1 MVRPSGYGS
10 SSGPTVAAAW
20 AVYFL
25 TSLALVG
32 EGPVLQQHLLVAALA
47 GSFEDLERLVQ
58 VPVPFCVWLAW
69 RFISRR
75 LGMAFGLLGRL
86 DTSGSGLLFA
96 TSFGRVVSARRHA
109 VPRQLYLPVGVNQ
122 FCRFTSLAWPRCWAA
137 LVR

>member
-109 VPRQLYLPVGVNQ
+109 GFAPWFRTNLLGMICCSTSVGVLILL
-122 FCRFTSLAWPRCWAA
+122 TA
-137 LVR
+137 